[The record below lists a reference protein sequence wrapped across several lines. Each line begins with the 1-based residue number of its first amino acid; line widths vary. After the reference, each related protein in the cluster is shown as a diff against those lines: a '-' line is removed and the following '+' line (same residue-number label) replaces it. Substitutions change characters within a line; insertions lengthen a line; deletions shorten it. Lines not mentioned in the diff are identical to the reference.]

1 MDRVQS
7 IMSFLSP
14 SILDLLLAGLN
25 GQKTARQFCL
35 LGREFLV
42 LAKNL
47 YIIIEEVIDQQFSE
61 SCPTGN
67 TSTSMGSRRRHC
79 SLPSILFLTHTNDT
93 W

>member
-14 SILDLLLAGLN
+14 SILNLLLAGLN
-25 GQKTARQFCL
+25 GQKIARQFSL

-42 LAKNL
+42 VAKNL
-47 YIIIEEVIDQQFSE
+47 CVFIEVIDPQFSE
-61 SCPTGN
+61 SCPAGN

-79 SLPSILFLTHTNDT
+79 SLASIFFLTHTNGT